1 MMNIK
6 FISGL
11 ICFFSIFIF
20 SCATFNISATDNN
33 VRVDARKALKFES
46 VIEKSKP
53 SIVPIVASTVENPTP
68 LTAPQNAVCT
78 GAVVGDVGHILT
90 NFHCIYKQK
99 YLRVLYWDLDD
110 WRSHRVDIIGTDPLA
125 DLALLRVVGK
135 KKTVSGLKFA
145 DNFDELKTG
154 QDVWAFG
161 HPMGMSWTVT
171 KGIISSTDRYARHP
185 YIKTIQTDAAIN
197 KGNSGG
203 PLLNMKGEIIGINA
217 LIISRI
223 SESAGVGLA
232 IRGDI
237 VKNSYERM
245 LSSEHGTVDRPAIG
259 VMISPLMTD
268 KQRDTIVALHPKEIK
283 KEDIPNTHGL
293 LVRPGGNDNETFKEI
308 PKTLKAWDTIIA
320 VNGEPINNGIDLAD
334 EMIKYKIGDNV
345 TLMVIRDHRFK
356 NVIIPLKVF
365 PVPVEKMY
373 ANDRR

>member
-53 SIVPIVASTVENPTP
+53 SIVLIVASTVENPTP

-232 IRGDI
+232 IRGDV
-237 VKNSYERM
+237 VKKSFESMKDNGR
-245 LSSEHGTVDRPAIG
+245 VDRPAIG
-259 VMISPLMTD
+259 VMVLELASK
-268 KQRDTIVALHPKEIK
+268 KQRDDFLKKNPKVK
-283 KEDIPNTHGL
+283 SKYIPNTFGL
-293 LVRPGGNDNETFKEI
+293 LIKEDEDI
-308 PKTLKAWDTIIA
+308 SEGLEKYDTIIA
-320 VNGEPINNGIDLAD
+320 INDEMINTSLQFSD
-334 EMIKYKIGDNV
+334 EMIKYNVGDTI
-345 TLMVIRDHRFK
+345 TLTIIRKQRY
-356 NVIIPLKVF
+356 LKVDVPVKVL
-365 PVPVEKMY
+365 PVPTDLMY
-373 ANDRR
+373 DRKPNLFPPKK